1 MFTIILALTI
11 LLEASSA
18 MIPLTLILLLI
29 YAVYKNDLNVLF
41 LGFFS
46 GIFLD
51 IVRLE
56 TVGVTSLY
64 FVLLL
69 SLALMYKRKFETE
82 SSYYIL
88 IFSFS
93 GVLLFSVLKGLN
105 APFIYAVLS
114 AILAFLIYKT
124 FIPRKEREGLTWQQ
138 K

>member
-18 MIPLTLILLLI
+18 TIPLTLILLLI

-56 TVGVTSLY
+56 TVGVTPLY

-124 FIPRKEREGLTWQQ
+124 FIPKQERGGLTWQQ

>member
-11 LLEASSA
+11 LLEASSTT
-18 MIPLTLILLLI
+18 IPLTLILLLI

-56 TVGVTSLY
+56 TVGVTPLY

>member
-1 MFTIILALTI
+1 MFVIVLALTV
-11 LLEASSA
+11 LLEGS
-18 MIPLTLILLLI
+18 ITTLPLTLILLLI

-51 IVRLE
+51 ILRLE

-69 SLALMYKRKFETE
+69 SLVLMYKRKFETE

-88 IFSFS
+88 IFSFL
-93 GVLLFSVLKGLN
+93 GVFLFSFLKGLN
-105 APFIYAVLS
+105 APFINAFLS
-114 AILAFLIYKT
+114 TTITLLIYKT
-124 FIPRKEREGLTWQQ
+124 FIPKQKREDLVWQ